1 MVVLRVTGCVGGALL
16 SEGASCVEQRIEVC
30 NLVDEKDLKTF
41 RYNALLCSGPRVSR
55 ASISLFSSVHP
66 GQFDFVSILYLP
78 VFVILY
84 QILQSTKYS

>member
-41 RYNALLCSGPRVSR
+41 RYNALLD
-55 ASISLFSSVHP
+55 AANH
-66 GQFDFVSILYLP
+66 
-78 VFVILY
+78 
-84 QILQSTKYS
+84 